1 MKTLSIKDLSHT
13 ARELEE
19 KEMARIAGGMIDNG
33 NHHLPPQDDGVT
45 WVPVGQTTYWLAGV
59 RQPGPFGS

>member
-33 NHHLPPQDDGVT
+33 NHHVPPQDDGVT
-45 WVPVGQTTYWLAGV
+45 WVPVGAIKIYLAGV
-59 RQPGPFGS
+59 QQN